1 MTNIGQEISNELHRQ
16 ERTVSWL
23 ARKLGCNR
31 TAVYRIMSKNSIDTA
46 LLMQLCQIL
55 KHNFFEDLSQE
66 AKQVIDIFDTQVY

>member
-1 MTNIGQEISNELHRQ
+1 MTNIGQEISNELRRQ

-55 KHNFFEDLSQE
+55 KHNFFEDLNQE
-66 AKQVIDIFDTQVY
+66 AKQTIDIFDT